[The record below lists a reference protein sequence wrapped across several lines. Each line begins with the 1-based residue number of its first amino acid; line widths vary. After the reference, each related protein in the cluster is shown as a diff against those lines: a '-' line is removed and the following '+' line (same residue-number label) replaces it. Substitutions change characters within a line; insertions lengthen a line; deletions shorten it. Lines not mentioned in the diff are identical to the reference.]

1 MIEIRELS
9 VKVNVTP
16 EPQDH
21 RVQRNGS
28 VPSRIDKK
36 AIINECLE
44 QVSELLKNK
53 KER

>member
-9 VKVNVTP
+9 IKVNVNP
-16 EPQDH
+16 EPQNDRPH
-21 RVQRNGS
+21 RNGR
-28 VPSRIDKK
+28 VPVGVDKK

-44 QVSELLKNK
+44 QVSDMLKNK